1 MHRPKLEEKL
11 RGALSGVAAIALG
24 VALNGAMVPAAG
36 GQSQH
41 TKPKVKIAA
50 PAAPAAMA
58 VPFAVGETLQYQVL
72 WSQFSVHAATLDF
85 SVAEERSFFGRLG
98 WHFRATAHTVN
109 TMRLAY
115 TLDDQFDS
123 YTEAAQLNCMQYEMY
138 LNEQGKP
145 ESAIFRTATQPQA
158 AAPNA
163 TLVRV
168 VPGTRDP
175 IGLLYALR
183 AADWQHGGEFRAPAF
198 DGHRIY
204 DIRADVV
211 NPAGQVTVPAGQF
224 AATRIAIHVSER
236 GIELP
241 DTHFWLWLAHD
252 AARTPV
258 LIEAEVPF
266 GTARVELL
274 QMPRH

>member
-1 MHRPKLEEKL
+1 MANLKQRKKL
-11 RGALSGVAAIALG
+11 RGQLAVVLAFVFIGTFAVALG
-24 VALNGAMVPAAG
+24 
-36 GQSQH
+36 GQTQQPKTK
-41 TKPKVKIAA
+41 TKPKTTTPA
-50 PAAPAAMA
+50 PPAAMA
-58 VPFAVGETLQYQVL
+58 VPFAVGETLQYQIL

-85 SVAEERSFFGRLG
+85 SVAEERDFFGRFA
-98 WHFRATAHTVN
+98 WHFRTTAHTIS

-123 YTEAAQLNCMQYEMY
+123 YTDALQLNCLEYEMY
-138 LNEQGKP
+138 LNEQGKA
-145 ESAIFRTATQPQA
+145 ENSKFRTSTQPEP

-168 VPGTRDP
+168 LPGTRDP
-175 IGLLYALR
+175 VGLLYALR
-183 AADWQHGGEFRAPAF
+183 AADWQHIAEFRAPTF

-204 DIRADVV
+204 DVRAKVEV
-211 NPAGQVTVPAGQF
+211 PSGQVTVPAGQF
-224 AATRIAIHVSER
+224 TATRIAIHISER
-236 GIELP
+236 GSELQ
-241 DTHFWLWLAHD
+241 DTRFWLWLAHD

-266 GTARVELL
+266 GTARIELL